1 MSKNNYIVIIYR
13 HGEIKLLLSW
23 YRVFIQALLQLSSS
37 PFWQPL
43 YHYHCNIHN
52 ASHYCLIRLSRL
64 NGDFWRFI
72 RCCRKNLTGESVV
85 TSTGIVL
92 LLLFC
97 TLISCVLRQDSS
109 ASRVCSSE
117 SNPGSVKLT
126 RALLLTRSL
135 FLSFTGLCEELAGC
149 CRAVLLFVTSR

>member
-1 MSKNNYIVIIYR
+1 M
-13 HGEIKLLLSW
+13 
-23 YRVFIQALLQLSSS
+23 
-37 PFWQPL
+37 
-43 YHYHCNIHN
+43 
-52 ASHYCLIRLSRL
+52 
-64 NGDFWRFI
+64 
-72 RCCRKNLTGESVV
+72 V
-85 TSTGIVL
+85 TSTGILL

>member
-1 MSKNNYIVIIYR
+1 MMASFAWVRTTIFALFSEN
-13 HGEIKLLLSW
+13 
-23 YRVFIQALLQLSSS
+23 RVFLQVLLQLSSF

-52 ASHYCLIRLSRL
+52 ASYCCLIRLSRL
-64 NGDFWRFI
+64 NGYFWRFM
-72 RCCRKNLTGESVV
+72 RCSRKNLTRGSVV
-85 TSTGIVL
+85 TSTGILL

-97 TLISCVLRQDSS
+97 THIPCVLRQDLS

-126 RALLLTRSL
+126 RALLVTRSL
-135 FLSFTGLCEELAGC
+135 FLSFTGLCEGLAGC
-149 CRAVLLFVTSR
+149 FRYP